1 MDYRELNHYLRES
14 LLKLMN
20 KYQTV
25 KALKFK
31 LGKALMGP
39 TGQAAMNKWLDGE
52 SGYYFGIKPLE
63 RIADACGYKAAI
75 IIYNKNDT
83 KIMNIIEKY
92 NTEFVDKSSELIEQY
107 IEQIS
112 VDDKETI
119 ESIVDELLDE
129 KG

>member
-1 MDYRELNHYLRES
+1 
-14 LLKLMN
+14 
-20 KYQTV
+20 
-25 KALKFK
+25 
-31 LGKALMGP
+31 
-39 TGQAAMNKWLDGE
+39 
-52 SGYYFGIKPLE
+52 
-63 RIADACGYKAAI
+63 
-75 IIYNKNDT
+75 
-83 KIMNIIEKY
+83 MNIIEKY